1 LKSDAA
7 RPPGTQGAQGAEAR
21 SQGPRIGHVIEEF
34 TIMFLVPITPQT
46 RGLWRSFDRLFD
58 DSLDR
63 LFAPV
68 AAPKAASRSPA
79 LDVAESDQ
87 AYTVTLELPGIAK
100 DDVKVSVEGRH
111 VTIEASA
118 SKNDERKDGDRIVYR
133 ERTASSYARTFVL
146 PAEVDQARSS
156 AKLDNGVLK
165 LELAKREPVSARRI
179 AVN

>member
-1 LKSDAA
+1 
-7 RPPGTQGAQGAEAR
+7 
-21 SQGPRIGHVIEEF
+21 
-34 TIMFLVPITPQT
+34 MFLVPITPQT

-111 VTIEASA
+111 VTIEANA
-118 SKNDERKDGDRIVYR
+118 SKTDERKDGDRIVYR
-133 ERTASSYARTFVL
+133 ERSATSYARTFVL

-165 LELAKREPVSARRI
+165 LELPKREPVSARRI